1 MADFTQA
8 HLDALNTA
16 IASGELTVRYGDTT
30 VTYRSLD
37 ELLRVR
43 DMVKSDLQSSATAA
57 QTYTLGGFSK
67 G

>member
-8 HLDALNTA
+8 HLDALTAA
-16 IASGELTVRYGDTT
+16 IASGELTVRYGDTA

-43 DMVKSDLQSSATAA
+43 DMMKADLQSSAQAGR
-57 QTYTLGGFSK
+57 TYTLGGFSK

>member
-43 DMVKSDLQSSATAA
+43 DMVKADLQVTTA

>member
-8 HLDALNTA
+8 HLDALTTA

-43 DMVKSDLQSSATAA
+43 DMVKAGLQSASEAA